1 MNTTNLS
8 VPLLRKL
15 YARMLLTRMVDE
27 HLVRL
32 HTHGYGEEVASCR
45 GHEATQVGS
54 AICIEVG
61 QDFTLPYYRDLG
73 VVLTIGMTP
82 YEIFRTYLQAQAPD
96 SLPCEQGQSAECS
109 QRLPATHMALPH
121 WGYQKRNAIMG
132 TATGATH
139 ILHAAGIA
147 FACKLRKAPVVTVAY
162 CGDGVTGEPDFWEG
176 IRFAIQHQLPAIF
189 ICEHDCS
196 MCVDEREQM
205 PSRLQQSALPEGL
218 THRRLD
224 GTDVAV
230 VYSAMQQAI
239 AQARA
244 GHGPVLL
251 EMEVVRSN
259 ALSDPSPRD
268 PLARC
273 QQLLE
278 QQEAWDQQWA
288 DALYHRLL
296 EEVEQALHNAL
307 QDTLPV
313 TLLPEHPTSI
323 SPALTVFPSTHAP
336 TG

>member
-32 HTHGYGEEVASCR
+32 HSHGYGEEVASCR

-96 SLPCEQGQSAECS
+96 SPPCEQGQSAECS
-109 QRLPATHMALPH
+109 ERLPATHLALPH
-121 WGYQKRNAIMG
+121 WGYQKRNAVMG
-132 TATGATH
+132 TAVGATH

-147 FACKLRKAPVVTVAY
+147 FASKLRKAPIVTVAY
-162 CGDGVTGEPDFWEG
+162 CGDGVTSEPDFWEG
-176 IRFAIQHQLPAIF
+176 IRFAAQHQLPAIF

-196 MCVDEREQM
+196 ACRDEREQA
-205 PSRLQQSALPEGL
+205 PSCLQLSMLPEGL
-218 THRRLD
+218 TYQRLD

-230 VYSAMQQAI
+230 VYSAMQQAVS
-239 AQARA
+239 QVRA

-251 EMEVVRSN
+251 EMEVVRPDD
-259 ALSDPSPRD
+259 LSTISSYD
-268 PLARC
+268 PLVRC

-278 QQEAWDQQWA
+278 RQDAWDQQWA
-288 DALYHRLL
+288 DALYRQLL
-296 EEVEQALHNAL
+296 EEVEQAVHNAL

-313 TLLPEHPTSI
+313 TPPPEQASA
-323 SPALTVFPSTHAP
+323 SPALSASPSSQTP
-336 TG
+336 SL